1 MEAYLGID
9 EITGVLFQR
18 LKGKGCKIHGDGSAN
33 QSELKQECDFI
44 LFHNLF
50 CIRRVKKKTIM
61 KYSTTNENPICLE
74 YKWQTGED
82 TLDE

>member
-50 CIRRVKKKTIM
+50 CIRRVKKKLLWNIARLTRIRFV
-61 KYSTTNENPICLE
+61 SSINGRLE
-74 YKWQTGED
+74 RIR
-82 TLDE
+82 